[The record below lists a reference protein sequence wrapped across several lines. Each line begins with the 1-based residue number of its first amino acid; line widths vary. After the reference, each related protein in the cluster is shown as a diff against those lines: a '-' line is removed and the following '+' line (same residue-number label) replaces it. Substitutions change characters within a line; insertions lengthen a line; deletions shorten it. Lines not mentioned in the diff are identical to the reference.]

1 MRSARHV
8 PPARGG
14 VRPIRVGVSNSS
26 TLHAALENRFPTL
39 DKSVIEAIFTAGAVV
54 DSRGRS
60 LDADAS
66 TASLSQGVWIYRPIP
81 DEPPSAIEVDVVAR
95 GDGWLIADKPH
106 DLATMPRGRFVAR
119 TLTVALRRQEGND
132 DIVFAHRLDRAT
144 AGVVLATSDPAK
156 RGMYQQMFSCGEVK
170 KRYLAVTGLPAG
182 EEVAGVQSQ
191 TALDLDSAG
200 ALDVSWFAAR
210 AHDNVGVSGGVDE
223 RGPYLCVTSRI
234 EKRGTRVFNEAGEP
248 NSQTIMRPAAGLVPE
263 ASGPG
268 CGAGLQ
274 VWEVEPVTGRTH
286 QIRAHFFGV
295 GTPIVGD
302 PLYGGQFAA
311 RYGLDETPLG
321 FAHLQLLAKNLEFTD
336 PQTGELV
343 SVSSRRGLE
352 FAKAGQGQAVRPR

>member
-14 VRPIRVGVSNSS
+14 VRPIRVGVSDFS
-26 TLHAALENRFPTL
+26 TLRAALENRFPTL
-39 DKSVIEAIFTAGAVV
+39 DKAVIEAIFAAGDVV
-54 DSRGRS
+54 DARGRS

-66 TASLSQGVWIYRPIP
+66 TVSLSQGVWIYRPIP
-81 DEPPSAIEVDVVAR
+81 DEPSSAIEVEVLAR
-95 GDGWLIADKPH
+95 GEGWLIADKPH

-144 AGVVLATSDPAK
+144 AGVILATSDPAK
-156 RGMYQQMFSCGEVK
+156 RGMYQQMFSRGEVK
-170 KRYLAVTGLPAG
+170 KRYLAVTGFPAG
-182 EEVAGVQSQ
+182 EEVAALPGQQSPGV
-191 TALDLDSAG
+191 DGAG

-210 AHDNVGVSGGVDE
+210 AHENVAVSGGVDE
-223 RGPYLCVTSRI
+223 CGSYLCVTSRI
-234 EKRGTRVFNEAGEP
+234 EKRGMRVFNEAGEP
-248 NSQTIMRPAAGLVPE
+248 NSQTIMRPATGFVSE
-263 ASGPG
+263 ASGPAR
-268 CGAGLQ
+268 GAGLQ

-295 GTPIVGD
+295 GIPIVGD

-311 RYGLDETPLG
+311 KYGLDETPSG

-352 FAKAGQGQAVRPR
+352 FAKPD

>member
-1 MRSARHV
+1 M
-8 PPARGG
+8 
-14 VRPIRVGVSNSS
+14 
-26 TLHAALENRFPTL
+26 
-39 DKSVIEAIFTAGAVV
+39 IEAIFAAGDVV
-54 DSRGRS
+54 DARGRS

-66 TASLSQGVWIYRPIP
+66 TVSLSQGVWIYRPIP
-81 DEPPSAIEVDVVAR
+81 DEPSSAIEVEVLAR
-95 GDGWLIADKPH
+95 GEGWLIADKPH

-210 AHDNVGVSGGVDE
+210 THDNVGVSGGVDE

-336 PQTGELV
+336 PQTGEVV

>member
-1 MRSARHV
+1 M

-14 VRPIRVGVSNSS
+14 VRPIRVGVSDFS
-26 TLHAALENRFPTL
+26 TLRAALENRFPTL
-39 DKSVIEAIFTAGAVV
+39 DKAVIEAIFAAGDVV
-54 DSRGRS
+54 DARGRS

-66 TASLSQGVWIYRPIP
+66 TVSLSQGVWIYRPIP
-81 DEPPSAIEVDVVAR
+81 DEPSSAIEVEVLAR
-95 GDGWLIADKPH
+95 GEGWLIADKPH

-144 AGVVLATSDPAK
+144 AGVILATSDPAK
-156 RGMYQQMFSCGEVK
+156 RGMYQQMFSRGEVK
-170 KRYLAVTGLPAG
+170 KRYLAVTGFPAG
-182 EEVAGVQSQ
+182 EEVAGLPGQESPGV
-191 TALDLDSAG
+191 DGAG

-210 AHDNVGVSGGVDE
+210 AHENVAVSGGVDGC
-223 RGPYLCVTSRI
+223 GPYLCVTSRI
-234 EKRGTRVFNEAGEP
+234 EKRGMRVFNEAGEP
-248 NSQTIMRPAAGLVPE
+248 NSQTIMRPATGFVSE
-263 ASGPG
+263 ASGPAR
-268 CGAGLQ
+268 GAGLQ

-295 GTPIVGD
+295 GIPIVGD

-311 RYGLDETPLG
+311 KYGLDETPSG

-352 FAKAGQGQAVRPR
+352 FAKPD

>member
-14 VRPIRVGVSNSS
+14 VRPIRVGVSDFS
-26 TLHAALENRFPTL
+26 TLRAALENRFPTL
-39 DKSVIEAIFTAGAVV
+39 DKAVIEAIFTAGDVV
-54 DSRGRS
+54 DARGRS

-66 TASLSQGVWIYRPIP
+66 TVSLSQGVWIYRPIP
-81 DEPPSAIEVDVVAR
+81 DEPSSAIEVEVLAR
-95 GDGWLIADKPH
+95 SEGWLIADKPH

-144 AGVVLATSDPAK
+144 AGVILATSDPAK
-156 RGMYQQMFSCGEVK
+156 RGMYQQMFSRGEVK
-170 KRYLAVTGLPAG
+170 KRYLAVTGFPAG
-182 EEVAGVQSQ
+182 EEVAALPGRESPGV
-191 TALDLDSAG
+191 DGAG

-210 AHDNVGVSGGVDE
+210 AHENVAVSGGVDE
-223 RGPYLCVTSRI
+223 CGSYLCVTSRI
-234 EKRGTRVFNEAGEP
+234 EKRGMRVFNEAGEP
-248 NSQTIMRPAAGLVPE
+248 NSQTIMRPATGFVSE
-263 ASGPG
+263 ASGPAR
-268 CGAGLQ
+268 GAGLQ

-295 GTPIVGD
+295 GIPIVGD

-311 RYGLDETPLG
+311 KYGLDETPSG

-352 FAKAGQGQAVRPR
+352 FAKPD